1 VTTSADTNFNEFA
14 IFTLF
19 GGRIVA
25 TDNTLDEMTLRQLRR
40 VASVCGV
47 SRYSRMRKS
56 QLLEEIQKIQSKS
69 TQSPS
74 TQLEA
79 QLEVEAGKF
88 ELGVDVDL
96 TAAEL
101 VAVDEGLGDLPGGYG
116 DSRIVLL
123 PRDPQWAYAYWDI
136 PIEHKN
142 ELRYHGGQQLALRI
156 YDVTDI
162 NLEHQSPHSI
172 QEYPIDEMAREWYL
186 PIPVSD
192 RSYTIDIG
200 YRCGDGRWLVL
211 ARSASVNIPP
221 VYPSDWI
228 EDIFITVPWEE
239 ELVGKTFV
247 ELVPPSH
254 KAAEAGAAGS
264 NSEQSAIYERIFGM
278 TDSMESLRI
287 AGSIY
292 GSMQQSPLESLSS
305 FVFPSGVGMWA
316 LPTASGV
323 NMSGVGM
330 SGIGM
335 DVGERQRQFW
345 LIADAELIVYGATEP
360 DATVT
365 IGGRQIKLN
374 PDGTFRFQMSFQDGN
389 IDYPIVAVAKDGEQQ
404 RSVHMTFDRS
414 TLSRNTN
421 TKAEAVP
428 EKWF

>member
-1 VTTSADTNFNEFA
+1 MTTE
-14 IFTLF
+14 
-19 GGRIVA
+19 
-25 TDNTLDEMTLRQLRR
+25 NTLDEMTLRQLRR
-40 VASVCGV
+40 VASACGV

-56 QLLEEIQKIQSKS
+56 QLLEEIQKVQS
-69 TQSPS
+69 TQSTQTLS
-74 TQLEA
+74 TNLEA
-79 QLEVEAGKF
+79 QLAVEAGKF
-88 ELGVDVDL
+88 ELGLAVDL
-96 TAAEL
+96 TPEEL
-101 VAVDEGLGDLPGGYG
+101 ADVDEGLGDLPGGYG
-116 DSRIVLL
+116 ESRIVLL

-142 ELRYHGGQQLALRI
+142 ELRAHGGQQLALRI

-192 RSYTIDIG
+192 RTYTIDIG

-211 ARSASVNIPP
+211 ARSASVGIPP

-239 ELVGKTFV
+239 ELIGKTFA

-254 KAAEAGAAGS
+254 KAAAGAGEAS
-264 NSEQSAIYERIFGM
+264 ADNAERNAIYERIFGM
-278 TDSMESLRI
+278 AESTESMRV
-287 AGSIY
+287 AGSLY
-292 GSMQQSPLESLSS
+292 GSMQQSPMESLSS

-335 DVGERQRQFW
+335 ETGERQRQFW

-360 DATVT
+360 DATVS

-404 RSVHMTFDRS
+404 RSVHMTFDRA
-414 TLSRNTN
+414 TPSRNTN
-421 TKAEAVP
+421 TKEEAVP

>member
-1 VTTSADTNFNEFA
+1 
-14 IFTLF
+14 
-19 GGRIVA
+19 
-25 TDNTLDEMTLRQLRR
+25 MTLRQLRR

-74 TQLEA
+74 TKLEA

-96 TAAEL
+96 TAEEL
-101 VAVDEGLGDLPGGYG
+101 AAVDEGLGDLPGGYG

-162 NLEHQSPHSI
+162 NLDHQSPHSI

-211 ARSASVNIPP
+211 ARSTSVNIPP

-247 ELVPPSH
+247 ELVPPSR
-254 KAAEAGAAGS
+254 KAGDSSNAGANATGD
-264 NSEQSAIYERIFGM
+264 NAIYERIFGM
-278 TDSMESLRI
+278 ADSVESLRI
-287 AGSIY
+287 AGSLY
-292 GSMQQSPLESLSS
+292 GSMQHAPIESISS

-335 DVGERQRQFW
+335 EVGERQRQFW

-360 DATVT
+360 DATVS

-404 RSVHMTFDRS
+404 RSVHMTFDRA
-414 TLSRNTN
+414 TPSRNTN
-421 TKAEAVP
+421 TKEEAVP

>member
-1 VTTSADTNFNEFA
+1 M
-14 IFTLF
+14 
-19 GGRIVA
+19 A
-25 TDNTLDEMTLRQLRR
+25 TDNALEEMTLRQLRR
-40 VASVCGV
+40 VASICGV

-56 QLLEEIQKIQSKS
+56 QLLEEIQKIQSSQS
-69 TQSPS
+69 TLSPS
-74 TQLEA
+74 TKLEA

-101 VAVDEGLGDLPGGYG
+101 VAVDEGLGDLPNGYG

-123 PRDPQWAYAYWDI
+123 ARDPQWAYAYWDI

-162 NLEHQSPHSI
+162 NLDSQSPHSI

-192 RSYTIDIG
+192 RAYTIDIG

-211 ARSASVNIPP
+211 ARSTAVSIPP

-254 KAAEAGAAGS
+254 KAAEAGAPGTGT
-264 NSEQSAIYERIFGM
+264 EQNAIYERIFGM
-278 TDSMESLRI
+278 ADSVESLRV
-287 AGSIY
+287 AGSLY
-292 GSMQQSPLESLSS
+292 GSMQHSPMESLSS

-360 DATVT
+360 DATVS

-404 RSVHMTFDRS
+404 RSVHMTFDRA
-414 TLSRNTN
+414 TPSRNTN
-421 TKAEAVP
+421 TKEEAVAQ
-428 EKWF
+428 KWF

>member
-1 VTTSADTNFNEFA
+1 MT
-14 IFTLF
+14 
-19 GGRIVA
+19 
-25 TDNTLDEMTLRQLRR
+25 TDNALEDMTLRQLRR

-74 TQLEA
+74 TKLEA

-96 TAAEL
+96 TAEEL
-101 VAVDEGLGDLPGGYG
+101 AAVDEGLGDLPGGYG

-239 ELVGKTFV
+239 ELIGKTFV
-247 ELVPPSH
+247 ELVPPSL
-254 KAAEAGAAGS
+254 KAGDTSTSGTNVTGE
-264 NSEQSAIYERIFGM
+264 NAIYERIFGM
-278 TDSMESLRI
+278 ADSVESLRI
-287 AGSIY
+287 AGSLY
-292 GSMQQSPLESLSS
+292 GSMQHAPIESISS

-335 DVGERQRQFW
+335 EVGERQRQFW

-360 DATVT
+360 DATVS

-404 RSVHMTFDRS
+404 RSVHMTFDRA
-414 TLSRNTN
+414 TPSRNTN
-421 TKAEAVP
+421 TKEEAVP